1 MKMDYVLEGD
11 HLIVGNKE
19 LITVELKLSTGKV
32 KRGDIVD
39 KTGAIITDTGKV
51 FGVVAQDTDA
61 TKGATKTVVYTE
73 GEFNI
78 DKVNFGSATNLF
90 EEMSSQKLSPISP
103 YNVSSAFFPLSSVF
117 RFIIL
122 NFDCSAT

>member
-19 LITVELKLSTGKV
+19 LVTVELKLSAGKV

-51 FGVVAQDTDA
+51 FGVVVQDADA
-61 TKGATKTVVYTE
+61 AKGATKTVVYTE

-78 DKVNFGSATNLF
+78 DKVNFGSATKDKVVELCADRNIYLRNLGG
-90 EEMSSQKLSPISP
+90 K
-103 YNVSSAFFPLSSVF
+103 A
-117 RFIIL
+117 
-122 NFDCSAT
+122 